1 MIYAPKNIFW
11 RHLAKTNPG
20 KLLMKGR
27 LTIMAPFPKNVN
39 QRNNIFFRFV
49 VQNRRKT
56 YPVTMD
62 PTVYP
67 KKPAVHTRLIVSV
80 KKQALKGIFIKI
92 KCLKIGVIKK
102 NGRTQICSPEY
113 KKLWIISYESIYQ
126 IIQWTWCLFH
136 IYVRLFSTS
145 EYVVC
150 TVVQVPSQQAC
161 SQ

>member
-1 MIYAPKNIFW
+1 MYTTKLVSAVIYAPKNIFW

-80 KKQALKGIFIKI
+80 KKQTLKGI
-92 KCLKIGVIKK
+92 
-102 NGRTQICSPEY
+102 
-113 KKLWIISYESIYQ
+113 IY
-126 IIQWTWCLFH
+126 
-136 IYVRLFSTS
+136 
-145 EYVVC
+145 
-150 TVVQVPSQQAC
+150 
-161 SQ
+161 

>member
-27 LTIMAPFPKNVN
+27 IIIIAPFPTNVN
-39 QRNNIFFRFV
+39 ERKNICFRFI

-80 KKQALKGIFIKI
+80 KKQIVK
-92 KCLKIGVIKK
+92 
-102 NGRTQICSPEY
+102 S
-113 KKLWIISYESIYQ
+113 
-126 IIQWTWCLFH
+126 
-136 IYVRLFSTS
+136 
-145 EYVVC
+145 
-150 TVVQVPSQQAC
+150 
-161 SQ
+161 